1 MKKSRKNKST
11 IRTIPKIP
19 VSIASKYAGKTA
31 AIVHGKVVAGG
42 QNTQEAIINALKKFP
57 KIKEWN
63 IGIMSIPPRDG
74 VWVV

>member
-1 MKKSRKNKST
+1 MNRSRKT
-11 IRTIPKIP
+11 THHFIPQIP
-19 VSIASKYAGKTA
+19 IGIARKYGGKTA

-42 QNTQEAIINALKKFP
+42 RNTQEAIANTLKKFP
-57 KIKEWN
+57 KIKEWE